1 MAAPFALSAAQR
13 SRRGGRS
20 NDRYGD
26 STREPELCYHC
37 TNIPFKEINMVIL
50 ANMLV
55 ALAAVLH
62 LGFLVL
68 EMFLWNHPVG
78 RKTFKMTKEV
88 SESSATLAANQG
100 LYNGFLA
107 AGLLWGLLS
116 GEFSVK
122 LFFLICI
129 LIAGIFGGFTAKRSI
144 LYIQALPALLGLI
157 LLYLSGA

>member
-1 MAAPFALSAAQR
+1 ML
-13 SRRGGRS
+13 
-20 NDRYGD
+20 
-26 STREPELCYHC
+26 T
-37 TNIPFKEINMVIL
+37 L
-50 ANMLV
+50 ANIV
-55 ALAAVLH
+55 IAVVAVLH

-107 AGLLWGLLS
+107 AGLIWGLVAGS
-116 GEFSVK
+116 FPVK
-122 LFFLICI
+122 VFFLVCV
-129 LIAGIFGGFTAKRSI
+129 LVAGIFGGFTAKRSI

-157 LLYLSGA
+157 LLYLSNI

>member
-1 MAAPFALSAAQR
+1 MLLLP
-13 SRRGGRS
+13 
-20 NDRYGD
+20 
-26 STREPELCYHC
+26 EPS
-37 TNIPFKEINMVIL
+37 PKENHVAVL
-50 ANMLV
+50 ANIVIAVV
-55 ALAAVLH
+55 AILH

-107 AGLLWGLLS
+107 AGLIWGLIS

-122 LFFLICI
+122 LFFLICVF
-129 LIAGIFGGFTAKRSI
+129 IAGIFGGITAKRSI
-144 LYIQALPALLGLI
+144 LYLQALPALLGLI
-157 LLYLSGA
+157 FLFLSR

>member
-1 MAAPFALSAAQR
+1 MTIVADL
-13 SRRGGRS
+13 
-20 NDRYGD
+20 
-26 STREPELCYHC
+26 
-37 TNIPFKEINMVIL
+37 IIVI
-50 ANMLV
+50 V
-55 ALAAVLH
+55 ALLH

-78 RKTFKMTKEV
+78 RKTFGMAREV

-107 AGLLWGLLS
+107 AGLIWGLLS

-122 LFFLICI
+122 LFFLICV

-144 LYIQALPALLGLI
+144 LYLQALPALLGLVF
-157 LLYLSGA
+157 LYLARG